1 MSLALVRSMMTLQR
15 GWQPLHHWKLAEG
28 RRLLDGAGFDAS
40 DHVPLSAWLVANP
53 GSLVASV
60 DAICRYVDD
69 DLPDLE
75 GMDELQ
81 AARDQH
87 LEGSIR

>member
-1 MSLALVRSMMTLQR
+1 VSSGGSYQRS
-15 GWQPLHHWKLAEG
+15 AC
-28 RRLLDGAGFDAS
+28 DI
-40 DHVPLSAWLVANP
+40 ANP
-53 GSLVASV
+53 GSLGALV

-75 GMDELQ
+75 GMDVLQ
-81 AARDQH
+81 TARDQH